1 MCCITVADPDPD
13 LLFLILMDKKE
24 IMKLMGLKLDDHS
37 EMVSLQSH
45 FSNYFVKCLFFCHAC
60 TSWSLLPSNIST
72 ILVLKLSSG
81 RLKLSVFSEGLGS
94 GP

>member
-45 FSNYFVKCLFFCHAC
+45 FSNYFC
-60 TSWSLLPSNIST
+60 
-72 ILVLKLSSG
+72 
-81 RLKLSVFSEGLGS
+81 
-94 GP
+94 